1 MEIYRELEKSHERL
15 SVALGFFDGL
25 HSGHMSVINA
35 AVAER
40 AKGMSPAVLTFSE
53 SPQAKLSGGKIS
65 RLMTRE
71 KRRELLKRAGIERLY
86 ELEFDEVRNLGAEEF
101 VEKVLKN
108 TLAASAVYCGFNYR
122 FGRFGAGD
130 EGLLH
135 RLCSRL
141 DIAAHTMPPV
151 IYNGEPVSS
160 TRIRESLE
168 NGDVKSANEML
179 ARRFSFDFK
188 VGRGNQIGRKM
199 ETPTINQVFP
209 KDFILP
215 RFGVYA
221 TYASIG
227 GKKRPAVTNIGVKPT
242 VGSERPLAET
252 WILDGDAGDL
262 YGSSPEVELVEFIRP
277 EKRFLNLD
285 ELQAA
290 IKKDGE
296 TAKNIFKAAG
306 PSL

>member
-25 HSGHMSVINA
+25 HAGHMSVINA
-35 AVAER
+35 AASEM
-40 AKGMSPAVLTFSE
+40 ANGMTPAVLTFRE
-53 SPQAKLSGGKIS
+53 SPRAKLSGSKIS
-65 RLMTRE
+65 RLMTTE
-71 KRRELLKRAGIERLY
+71 KRRELLMRAGVERLY
-86 ELEFDEVRNLGAEEF
+86 ELEFDDVRNLGAEEF
-101 VEKVLKN
+101 VAEVLKD
-108 TLAASAVYCGFNYR
+108 TLSSGAVYCGFNYR

-130 EGLLH
+130 ERTLRGL
-135 RLCSRL
+135 CAQIG
-141 DIAAHTMPPV
+141 IAAHTMPPV
-151 IYNGEPVSS
+151 IYDGEPVSS

-168 NGDVKSANEML
+168 NGDVKSVSEML
-179 ARRFSFDFK
+179 GRRFSFDFK

-242 VGSERPLAET
+242 ASVRL
-252 WILDGDAGDL
+252 
-262 YGSSPEVELVEFIRP
+262 R
-277 EKRFLNLD
+277 KRGYSTATRATFTAARRRWSLLNLSGRRKGF
-285 ELQAA
+285 QAS
-290 IKKDGE
+290 
-296 TAKNIFKAAG
+296 TSFRRR
-306 PSL
+306 